1 MNWNHLEEEKQ
12 KQEYNSLRHIQDSFK
27 KIVIVGG
34 TAKPWRNDEG
44 YVIMG
49 LKYFL
54 MNTDSLDF

>member
-1 MNWNHLEEEKQ
+1 MEEEKQ
-12 KQEYNSLRHIQDSFK
+12 KQEYNSLRHIPDSFK
-27 KIVIVGG
+27 KIVIIWG

>member
-1 MNWNHLEEEKQ
+1 MEEEKQ
-12 KQEYNSLRHIQDSFK
+12 KQEYNSLRHIPDSFK
-27 KIVIVGG
+27 KIVIIGG